1 VDRARR
7 VRPEFQL
14 LAGVEYMVSA
24 AAIGATGVF
33 ASLAGIAPGLL
44 RGLFDQCRQDKL
56 FEARKA
62 QEDVAALR
70 QLVKKGGPAAV
81 KSAMRAMGR
90 NVGEVRPPLQAL
102 AARDRRQLTTALGA
116 LAPLATEPRGW

>member
-1 VDRARR
+1 
-7 VRPEFQL
+7 L

-33 ASLAGIAPGLL
+33 SPLAGIAPKLV
-44 RGLFDQCRQDKL
+44 RGLFDQCRQDQL

-70 QLVKKGGPAAV
+70 QLVKKGGSAAI
-81 KSAMRAMGR
+81 KGAMRAMGR
-90 NVGEVRPPLQAL
+90 NVGAVRPPLQVLGAGDRKKL
-102 AARDRRQLTTALGA
+102 AAALGA
-116 LAPLATEPRGW
+116 LAPLAAEPRGW